1 MSTES
6 PLKGKTI
13 LAVDDEPDVLATLE
27 ELLDMCQV
35 VKKTNYDE
43 AAEYLNT
50 VNPDLAILDIMGVD
64 GFELLKL
71 CVAKKIDTVMLTAH
85 AFSIESLKKSLDLGA
100 RAYLPKE
107 KMADIVSFL
116 EDVVTMEHNQNWQ
129 RLFNR
134 LGELLN
140 ATFGADWSK
149 DLIEIGPFIV
159 PQKA

>member
-13 LAVDDEPDVLATLE
+13 LAVDDEPDVLDTLE
-27 ELLDMCQV
+27 ELLGMCQV

-43 AAEYLNT
+43 AVAYLNSES
-50 VNPDLAILDIMGVD
+50 PDLAILDIMGVN
-64 GFELLKL
+64 GFELLQR
-71 CVAKKIDTVMLTAH
+71 CVEKKIDAVMLTAH
-85 AFSIESLKKSLDLGA
+85 AFSVEALKKSLDLGA

-116 EDVVTMEHNQNWQ
+116 EDVVTMEHKENWQ

-140 ATFGADWSK
+140 ATFGANWKK
-149 DLIEIGPFIV
+149 DIIEIGPFIV
-159 PQKA
+159 PE

>member
-1 MSTES
+1 MSLES
-6 PLKGKTI
+6 PLKGKI
-13 LAVDDEPDVLATLE
+13 VLAVDDEPDILDALE
-27 ELLDMCQV
+27 ELLDKCQV
-35 VKKTNYDE
+35 VKKTNYKD
-43 AAEYLNT
+43 AVEYLNSGC
-50 VNPDLAILDIMGVD
+50 PDLAILDIMGVN
-64 GFELLKL
+64 GFDLLKL

-116 EDVVTMEHNQNWQ
+116 EDVVTMEHKENWQ

-134 LGELLN
+134 LGGLLN

-159 PQKA
+159 PE

>member
-1 MSTES
+1 MNTES
-6 PLKGKTI
+6 PLSGKTI

-35 VKKTNYDE
+35 VKKSNYDD
-43 AAEYLNT
+43 AVAYLN
-50 VNPDLAILDIMGVD
+50 NESPDLAILDIMGVN
-64 GFELLKL
+64 GFNLLER
-71 CVAKKIDTVMLTAH
+71 CVAKKIDAVMLTAH

-116 EDVVTMEHNQNWQ
+116 EDVVTMEHKENWQ

-134 LGELLN
+134 LGGLLN

-159 PQKA
+159 PE

>member
-1 MSTES
+1 MSTEES
-6 PLKGKTI
+6 PIKGKTI

-27 ELLDMCQV
+27 ELLDMCDV
-35 VKKTNYDE
+35 VKKTNYED
-43 AAEYLNT
+43 AVEYINSAS
-50 VNPDLAILDIMGVD
+50 PDLAILDIMGVN

-71 CVAKKIDTVMLTAH
+71 CVSEKIDAVMLTAH
-85 AFSIESLKKSLDLGA
+85 AFSVESLKKSLDLGA

-116 EDVVTMEHNQNWQ
+116 EDVVTMEHKENWQ

-134 LGELLN
+134 LGGLLN

-159 PQKA
+159 PE

>member
-6 PLKGKTI
+6 PLKDKTI
-13 LAVDDEPDVLATLE
+13 LVVDDEPDVLDTLG

-35 VKKTNYDE
+35 VKKTNYDD
-43 AAEYLNT
+43 AVEYLNS
-50 VNPDLAILDIMGVD
+50 VSPDLAILDIMGVN
-64 GFELLKL
+64 GFELLEL
-71 CVAKKIDTVMLTAH
+71 CVAKKIDAVMLTAH
-85 AFSIESLKKSLDLGA
+85 AFSVESLKKSLDLGA

-116 EDVVTMEHNQNWQ
+116 EDVVTMEHRENWQ

-134 LGELLN
+134 LGGFLN
-140 ATFGADWSK
+140 ATFGANWNK

-159 PQKA
+159 PE

>member
-1 MSTES
+1 MSIES
-6 PLKGKTI
+6 PLKGKI
-13 LAVDDEPDVLATLE
+13 VLAVDDEPDILDALE
-27 ELLDMCQV
+27 ELLDQCQV
-35 VKKTNYDE
+35 VKKANYDD
-43 AAEYLNT
+43 AVEYLNSGS
-50 VNPDLAILDIMGVD
+50 PDLAILDIMGVN
-64 GFELLKL
+64 GFDLLKL

-116 EDVVTMEHNQNWQ
+116 EDVVTMEHKENWQ

-134 LGELLN
+134 LGGLLN

-159 PQKA
+159 PE